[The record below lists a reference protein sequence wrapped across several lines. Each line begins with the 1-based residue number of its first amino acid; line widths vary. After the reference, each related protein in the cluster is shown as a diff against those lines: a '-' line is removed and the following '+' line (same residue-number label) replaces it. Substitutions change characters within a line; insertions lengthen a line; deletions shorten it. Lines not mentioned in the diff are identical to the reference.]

1 MAALAAARAP
11 ASLGPARDGV
21 PLWEGATRGHLS
33 PDAEKAHLKS
43 EIANRMEKVE
53 KLLANGAMAA
63 DKKIAGV
70 EALKEE
76 INERKTR
83 LVQLKVERA
92 RPRPRQPAAADAP
105 EPDAKPAPSRPAK
118 RTPRRRAAARAR
130 AGRGDP
136 HRETPPPP
144 TARRSRRLSTARL
157 CAPYRTPLAALR
169 VRRRVPSRRSASSP
183 TVMAPTP
190 AHDAAMPASWSGL
203 SAPPPSAQMSS
214 DEMIVLLL
222 AIALAPATTPRAAA
236 A

>member
-83 LVQLKVERA
+83 LVQLKVEA
-92 RPRPRQPAAADAP
+92 
-105 EPDAKPAPSRPAK
+105 
-118 RTPRRRAAARAR
+118 RAAAAAFQAGGRRAR
-130 AGRGDP
+130 AGREAGARAGP
-136 HRETPPPP
+136 AQGRPRRARGAAPQAAGGECEGQKEPPQCGEPRICARCVSRTTGGVSAARRAAPYHAARRLARTPRAQPPQ
-144 TARRSRRLSTARL
+144 RSRRR
-157 CAPYRTPLAALR
+157 
-169 VRRRVPSRRSASSP
+169 
-183 TVMAPTP
+183 
-190 AHDAAMPASWSGL
+190 
-203 SAPPPSAQMSS
+203 
-214 DEMIVLLL
+214 
-222 AIALAPATTPRAAA
+222 
-236 A
+236 

>member
-53 KLLANGAMAA
+53 KLLANSAMAA

-83 LVQLKVERA
+83 LVQLKVEARA
-92 RPRPRQPAAADAP
+92 AAAATKPAAADAP
-105 EPDAKPAPSRPAK
+105 EPDAKPALEPA
-118 RTPRRRAAARAR
+118 
-130 AGRGDP
+130 P
-136 HRETPPPP
+136 HK
-144 TARRSRRLSTARL
+144 A
-157 CAPYRTPLAALR
+157 
-169 VRRRVPSRRSASSP
+169 
-183 TVMAPTP
+183 
-190 AHDAAMPASWSGL
+190 DAAPARE
-203 SAPPPSAQMSS
+203 A
-214 DEMIVLLL
+214 
-222 AIALAPATTPRAAA
+222 PRAKASPVVNSKGKIRTK
-236 A
+236 

>member
-83 LVQLKVERA
+83 LVQLKVEARA
-92 RPRPRQPAAADAP
+92 AAAAAKPAVADAP
-105 EPDAKPAPSRPAK
+105 EPDAKPALEQPPAQK
-118 RTPRRRAAARAR
+118 A
-130 AGRGDP
+130 
-136 HRETPPPP
+136 
-144 TARRSRRLSTARL
+144 
-157 CAPYRTPLAALR
+157 
-169 VRRRVPSRRSASSP
+169 
-183 TVMAPTP
+183 
-190 AHDAAMPASWSGL
+190 DAAPREAPRPKPSPVV
-203 SAPPPSAQMSS
+203 SAKGK
-214 DEMIVLLL
+214 IR
-222 AIALAPATTPRAAA
+222 TK
-236 A
+236 